1 MRLLAALFGAFLI
14 LLTPSPVDAAP
25 PAPRT
30 VQLTRTVGVDITVP
44 ASCGSPTGPV
54 ACRPGR

>member
-14 LLTPSPVDAAP
+14 LLAPAPVDAAP

-30 VQLTRTVGVDITVP
+30 VQLSPTVGVEITVP
-44 ASCGSPTGPV
+44 ASCGSPTGPA